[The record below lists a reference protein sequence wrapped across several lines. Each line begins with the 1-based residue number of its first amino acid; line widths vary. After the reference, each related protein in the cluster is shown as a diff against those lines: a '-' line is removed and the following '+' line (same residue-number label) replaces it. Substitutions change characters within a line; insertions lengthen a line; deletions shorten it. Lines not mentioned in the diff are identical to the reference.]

1 MSGVTSFA
9 PNTTVIPG
17 STRDPVNGSAPAK
30 SQTSPFTGPR
40 LRARV
45 TGEVRGHAQR
55 PSPLRLKRGAMAI
68 AALSG
73 FLVAAAL
80 STPALATDYPLTIE
94 NCGTT
99 VTFDAPPERVV
110 TIKSTATELLLA
122 LGLGEKIVGVGF
134 QDGPVPDEW
143 APDTQLTVLADR
155 VPSQEVVLEAE
166 PDFVYGG
173 WESSFA
179 ADAAGTRDSL
189 HALGVATY
197 VAPTACRS
205 EGTPEKLSFEDVFDQ
220 IVEMGAIFDVE
231 DRAAQLVAEQRTM
244 LEEIK
249 PTSNLTGV
257 WYSSA
262 TSTPYVGAGLGG
274 PQMTMEALGIANI
287 FADVE
292 DTWTSASWEAIV
304 DEDPDVMILVDAA
317 WNSVTQKITLLNDNP
332 ATANLSA
339 VQNERYIIIPFPA
352 AEPGIRSIPAT
363 AELARQ
369 LQELDLNP

>member
-1 MSGVTSFA
+1 MSLKIWLLPLVSL
-9 PNTTVIPG
+9 G
-17 STRDPVNGSAPAK
+17 S
-30 SQTSPFTGPR
+30 
-40 LRARV
+40 
-45 TGEVRGHAQR
+45 
-55 PSPLRLKRGAMAI
+55 
-68 AALSG
+68 
-73 FLVAAAL
+73 AL
-80 STPALATDYPLTIE
+80 STPAHATDYPLTIE
-94 NCGTT
+94 NCGATI
-99 VTFDAPPERVV
+99 TFDAPPERVV

-122 LGLGEKIVGVGF
+122 LGLAEKIVGVGF
-134 QDGPVPDEW
+134 QDGPVPDAW
-143 APDTQLTVLADR
+143 APATPLPILADR

-179 ADAAGTRDSL
+179 ADGAGTRDGL

-205 EGTPEKLSFEDVFDQ
+205 QGTPDKLSFEDVFDQ

-231 DRAAQLVAEQRTM
+231 DRATQLVAEQRTM

-249 PTSNLTGV
+249 PASNLTGL

-304 DEDPDVMILVDAA
+304 DADPDVMILVDAA
-317 WNSVTQKITLLNDNP
+317 WNSVDQKITLLNDNP

-339 VQNERYIIIPFPA
+339 VQNERYITIPFPA
-352 AEPGIRSIPAT
+352 AEPGIRSIPA
-363 AELARQ
+363 AADLARQ
-369 LQELDLNP
+369 LQELDLPQ

>member
-1 MSGVTSFA
+1 M
-9 PNTTVIPG
+9 
-17 STRDPVNGSAPAK
+17 
-30 SQTSPFTGPR
+30 TGWVCGYA
-40 LRARV
+40 L
-45 TGEVRGHAQR
+45 R
-55 PSPLRLKRGAMAI
+55 PSPLRLKPVSIAI

-73 FLVAAAL
+73 FLFAAAL
-80 STPALATDYPLTIE
+80 STPALATEYPLTIE

-99 VTFDAPPERVV
+99 VTFDAPSERVV

-143 APDTQLTVLADR
+143 APDSELTVLADR

-179 ADAAGTRDSL
+179 ADGAGTRDSL

-205 EGTPEKLSFEDVFDQ
+205 EGTLEKLSFEDVFDQ

-244 LEEIK
+244 LEEVK
-249 PTSNLTGV
+249 PASNLTGV

-287 FADVE
+287 FADVA

-304 DEDPDVMILVDAA
+304 DQDPDVMILVDAA
-317 WNSVTQKITLLNDNP
+317 WNSVAQKITLLNDNP
-332 ATANLSA
+332 ATANMSA

-363 AELARQ
+363 ADLARQ
-369 LQELDLNP
+369 LQELDL

>member
-1 MSGVTSFA
+1 MRILSF
-9 PNTTVIPG
+9 
-17 STRDPVNGSAPAK
+17 
-30 SQTSPFTGPR
+30 
-40 LRARV
+40 
-45 TGEVRGHAQR
+45 VRSR
-55 PSPLRLKRGAMAI
+55 I
-68 AALSG
+68 AAETALVLS
-73 FLVAAAL
+73 VIAAF

-134 QDGPVPDEW
+134 QDGPVPDAW
-143 APDTQLTVLADR
+143 APDAELTVLADR

-179 ADAAGTRDSL
+179 ADGAGTRDSL

-231 DRAAQLVAEQRTM
+231 DRAIALVAEQRTM
-244 LEEIK
+244 LEAIK
-249 PTSNLTGV
+249 PTSGLTGV

-262 TSTPYVGAGLGG
+262 TATPYVGAGLGG
-274 PQMTMEALGIANI
+274 PQMTMDALGIANI
-287 FADVE
+287 FADVK

-304 DEDPDVMILVDAA
+304 DQDPDVMILVDAA
-317 WNSVTQKITLLNDNP
+317 WNSVDQKITLLNDNP
-332 ATANLSA
+332 ATANLTA
-339 VQNERYIIIPFPA
+339 VENERYIIIPFPA

-363 AELARQ
+363 VDLARQ
-369 LQELDLNP
+369 LHELDFGQ